1 MGNNYE
7 SLPAAVDAQSPLTA
21 EELQVLRSQFEDES
35 AKGWVSVQT
44 KFNLAWGC
52 VKSND
57 KIEVAE
63 GVAILM
69 EIYRTDPPRR
79 RECLYFLAVGHY
91 KLGSFDSAKKYTDL
105 LLEKEPRNMQALS
118 LAGLI
123 ENAVAKEGYVGI
135 ALAASATAIGG
146 ILLAA
151 LLKGGR
157 R

>member
-21 EELQVLRSQFEDES
+21 DELQVLRSQYEDES

-69 EIYRTDPPRR
+69 GEQSQPLSCRIHQ
-79 RECLYFLAVGHY
+79 AG
-91 KLGSFDSAKKYTDL
+91 
-105 LLEKEPRNMQALS
+105 KESPLTMISQFAL
-118 LAGLI
+118 
-123 ENAVAKEGYVGI
+123 
-135 ALAASATAIGG
+135 
-146 ILLAA
+146 
-151 LLKGGR
+151 
-157 R
+157 